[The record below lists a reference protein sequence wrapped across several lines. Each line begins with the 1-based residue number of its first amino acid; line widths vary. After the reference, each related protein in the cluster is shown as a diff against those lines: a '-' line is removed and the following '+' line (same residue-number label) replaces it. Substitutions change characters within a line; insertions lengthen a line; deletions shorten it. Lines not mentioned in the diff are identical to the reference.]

1 MQELRFSTHIKFLF
15 TVNLALHPFNSIQF
29 HMKKTSH
36 YFFHIYNL
44 PIKPNKHVVFWKWKY
59 NDVFVS
65 KNQLVYIPNWFS
77 NKCYNI
83 ISPSFNHTSAIVIS
97 RISYIPNLMKL
108 VICVGLE
115 RFAKPKNRF
124 RANYYLQSQKIQS
137 VLFWSHTTILRIEF
151 IPFTGYCSLPFSYN
165 TIRLSRYQRTF
176 FYVH

>member
-1 MQELRFSTHIKFLF
+1 MSVRSSYSMYQIDNAT
-15 TVNLALHPFNSIQF
+15 
-29 HMKKTSH
+29 
-36 YFFHIYNL
+36 Y
-44 PIKPNKHVVFWKWKY
+44 
-59 NDVFVS
+59 
-65 KNQLVYIPNWFS
+65 
-77 NKCYNI
+77 
-83 ISPSFNHTSAIVIS
+83 SFNHTTAIVIS
-97 RISYIPNLMKL
+97 RISYVPNLMKL

-176 FYVH
+176 STCIRKINFFSVHMFSTFDKKMESAFKQ